1 MLEIEQSD
9 VVSFPD
15 SRTKVDKKEHGE
27 SVLFSAI
34 KRSAI
39 ELPPD
44 NVVRG
49 ICTFFVQKGLVPLSV
64 ESILPNVLDFLK
76 KLNSLTG
83 GIDFY
88 KSNAFK
94 YLYEGSSINELS
106 SQILDNAKFWIDI
119 FGKDFFSRH
128 RTDYSERGVLMGSE
142 VDSDFYLSCKAG
154 SGVGTFSIDLAIG
167 MIKPGK
173 KVLYNTRTSGEL
185 WRTGFDTER
194 VNEGRV
200 LRIIRTGSAINS
212 SHVDHEEKVK
222 MYDLFKKRYNISAQ
236 RALAFL
242 TMYIGKDLNVQE
254 VKAISLEGARQK
266 KLHLIHGSRV
276 NFDYDL
282 LFQSVGFS
290 QSANKNWLTMGNP
303 YENFY
308 STIQTS
314 PQDQNGLRAYETSGL
329 NKVIE
334 AFQMMKNNLGNSC
347 PLSVCANN
355 SRDELEK
362 AFATFRSIHNRG

>member
-15 SRTKVDKKEHGE
+15 SRTKVDKKEHRE

-222 MYDLFKKRYNISAQ
+222 MYDLFKKRYNMPVS
-236 RALAFL
+236 RL
-242 TMYIGKDLNVQE
+242 
-254 VKAISLEGARQK
+254 VK
-266 KLHLIHGSRV
+266 SRH
-276 NFDYDL
+276 
-282 LFQSVGFS
+282 S
-290 QSANKNWLTMGNP
+290 
-303 YENFY
+303 
-308 STIQTS
+308 
-314 PQDQNGLRAYETSGL
+314 L
-329 NKVIE
+329 NK
-334 AFQMMKNNLGNSC
+334 F
-347 PLSVCANN
+347 
-355 SRDELEK
+355 
-362 AFATFRSIHNRG
+362 IHAY